1 MNDECIKISSV
12 LSMFTGMIFAMFS
25 MVLLYVLVGLGLTY
39 FGNIGVVIGLLSG
52 LFLINKAMNYIKNKY
67 FEGE

>member
-1 MNDECIKISSV
+1 MNDECIKISS
-12 LSMFTGMIFAMFS
+12 LLNMLTGMIFAMFS

-39 FGNIGVVIGLLSG
+39 FGNIGAVIGLLSG